1 MAVKLVYYVVFESLR
16 RSLSLLQFDITSGSK
31 NLSYFLLAAYDLFLK
46 YKSNEFIKSR
56 LCTPIEVYIKNFLN
70 YH

>member
-46 YKSNEFIKSR
+46 YKLNKFIKLLYALR
-56 LCTPIEVYIKNFLN
+56 
-70 YH
+70 